1 MPLAEDLDKLS
12 QSWESNQHKY
22 PAHIKVEKLEIVG
35 DNDNDPNCIEEEV
48 DVSDRETLA
57 QWLGGDGNSFDS
69 PSGPSLKL
77 LLILVEHDDDTDFLT
92 NDGDAK
98 AVTEAFRAA
107 RLPLSGLTAHVAF
120 DVSFAKAPSR
130 YIGRD
135 GAPSLLSRYYFNNHA
150 YCITWAFDHATK
162 NTRAVLI
169 YRNYDIGLDSR
180 VEFAKVLT
188 NNAKAIDQPMLLG
201 LVAIN
206 FYLEVTDI
214 QHTNYTKDLVYIQKR
229 TGLFDWNAETGEIVE
244 VDASGLDYGRISR
257 VLASLLA
264 RVSQHRPRLS
274 TALGFAALML
284 QEHNKTSHKSSSRDE
299 DSRLTEVEDMEEAIE
314 KVKGRAEFLLGR
326 NQCVRDDLKDMMS
339 AIYNLIAQKD
349 SNVGLRL
356 ANHSRTLAIESK
368 RDSSSMKTIAAVTMA
383 FLPGTF
389 VASFFAMPMFD
400 WNKPSGHNVNTRT
413 FWIYWTVT
421 IPLTMS
427 VFLLWWTWL
436 RFKTAREAREDIL
449 LAEMDKL
456 DEKRNDGR
464 SGGDSQLDSNSDT
477 RTHTQSSLYSRPPER
492 SETILRRI
500 RSVYHNSSSRHGEK
514 PKISAPSERPITPL
528 GSLSV
533 LQQSRVV
540 PIVPRSP
547 SIETIHSQPASLV
560 INIGDDPTTV
570 PLPPSVASR
579 VPSAASLRTSIAP

>member
-12 QSWESNQHKY
+12 QSWESNQHNY

-35 DNDNDPNCIEEEV
+35 DNDNDPVCVEEEI
-48 DVSDRETLA
+48 DVSDRETLT
-57 QWLGGDGNSFDS
+57 QWLGWDDNSLGG

-77 LLILVEHDDDTDFLT
+77 LLILVEHDHDMDFPT
-92 NDGDAK
+92 NEEDAK

-107 RLPLSGLTAHVAF
+107 RLPLAGLAALATLS
-120 DVSFAKAPSR
+120 VSFAKAPFR
-130 YIGRD
+130 YIRRD
-135 GAPSLLSRYYFNNHA
+135 GAPSLLSRYYFNYRA

-162 NTRAVLI
+162 NTRAALI
-169 YRNYDIGLDSR
+169 YRNYKAGFDSR
-180 VEFAKVLT
+180 IEFAKVLT
-188 NNAKAIDQPMLLG
+188 NNAKVLDQPMLLG

-206 FYLEVTDI
+206 FYLEVADI
-214 QHTNYTKDLVYIQKR
+214 QQTTNAIDLRSIQQS
-229 TGLFDWNAETGEIVE
+229 TGLFNWDAETGEIVE
-244 VDASGLDYGRISR
+244 VDTSGLDYGRISR

-264 RVSQHRPRLS
+264 RVSQHRSRLS
-274 TALGFAALML
+274 VALGFAALML
-284 QEHNKTSHKSSSRDE
+284 QEHSKTSHKSSSGVGDTW
-299 DSRLTEVEDMEEAIE
+299 STEVEEMEEAIE
-314 KVKGRAEFLLGR
+314 TVKRRAETLLGK
-326 NQCVRDDLKDMMS
+326 NQWVRDDLKDMMS

-349 SNVGLRL
+349 SKVGLRV

-400 WNKPSGHNVNTRT
+400 WNKPPGHNVNTHA

-421 IPLTMS
+421 IPLTAS
-427 VFLLWWTWL
+427 VLLLWWTWL
-436 RFKTAREAREDIL
+436 RFKTVREIREDTL
-449 LAEMDKL
+449 LADMDKL

-477 RTHTQSSLYSRPPER
+477 RTHPQSSLYSRQPER
-492 SETILRRI
+492 SEAMWRRI
-500 RSVYHNSSSRHGEK
+500 RSVLHNSSSHHGEK
-514 PKISAPSERPITPL
+514 PTPPERPITPL
-528 GSLSV
+528 RSLSV
-533 LQQSRVV
+533 LQQSRS
-540 PIVPRSP
+540 IVPRSP

-560 INIGDDPTTV
+560 INIGDDPTMV
-570 PLPPSVASR
+570 PLPPSMASR

>member
-12 QSWESNQHKY
+12 QSWESNQHNY

-35 DNDNDPNCIEEEV
+35 DNDNDPVCVEEEI
-48 DVSDRETLA
+48 DVSDRETLT
-57 QWLGGDGNSFDS
+57 QWLGWDDNSLGG

-77 LLILVEHDDDTDFLT
+77 LLILVEHGRDTDFLT
-92 NDGDAK
+92 NEEDAK

-107 RLPLSGLTAHVAF
+107 RLPLAGLAAHITLSI
-120 DVSFAKAPSR
+120 SFAKAPSR
-130 YIGRD
+130 YIRRD
-135 GAPSLLSRYYFNNHA
+135 GAPSLLSRYYFSHHA

-162 NTRAVLI
+162 NTRAALI
-169 YRNYDIGLDSR
+169 YRNYETGFDSR
-180 VEFAKVLT
+180 IEFAKVLT
-188 NNAKAIDQPMLLG
+188 NNAKVLDQPMLLG
-201 LVAIN
+201 LVAMN
-206 FYLEVTDI
+206 FYLEETNI
-214 QHTNYTKDLVYIQKR
+214 QQTNYADDLRSIQQS
-229 TGLFDWNAETGEIVE
+229 TELFDWDAETGKIVE

-264 RVSQHRPRLS
+264 RVSDHRSLLS
-274 TALGFAALML
+274 VALGFAALML
-284 QEHNKTSHKSSSRDE
+284 QEHSKTCHKSSSGVGDTW
-299 DSRLTEVEDMEEAIE
+299 STEVEMEEAIE
-314 KVKGRAEFLLGR
+314 TVKGRTEILLGE

-349 SNVGLRL
+349 SNVGLRV

-400 WNKPSGHNVNTRT
+400 WNKPPGHNVNTHA

-421 IPLTMS
+421 IPLTAS
-427 VFLLWWTWL
+427 VLLLWWTWL
-436 RFKTAREAREDIL
+436 RFKTVREIREDTL

-477 RTHTQSSLYSRPPER
+477 RTHTQSSLYSCGPER
-492 SETILRRI
+492 SETMSRRI
-500 RSVYHNSSSRHGEK
+500 RSVLHNSSSHHGEE
-514 PKISAPSERPITPL
+514 PKISAPPERPITPL
-528 GSLSV
+528 RSLSV
-533 LQQSRVV
+533 LQQSRS
-540 PIVPRSP
+540 IVPRSP

-560 INIGDDPTTV
+560 INIGDDPTMV
-570 PLPPSVASR
+570 PLPPSMASR